1 MHRLSYSTRKNT
13 ETLDSFTAFME
24 SDRIKDT
31 QASSSSYNNNVIMEN
46 IVQEIVVSGVCRS
59 QNSFYLQIWLGEKYK
74 HSI

>member
-46 IVQEIVVSGVCRS
+46 IVQEIVVSGVCLS
-59 QNSFYLQIWLGEKYK
+59 QISFYLQIWLGEKYK

>member
-13 ETLDSFTAFME
+13 ETLDRFTAFME

-31 QASSSSYNNNVIMEN
+31 QASSLSYNNNVIMEN

>member
-31 QASSSSYNNNVIMEN
+31 QASSLSYNNNVIMEN